1 MREQKQYPFLQ
12 TGLILLQG
20 LGPFVSI
27 VGLRYIINE
36 LTGAMRPNVL
46 TLYVGG
52 CVGLNLLVGL
62 LTVLLTRASDD
73 CYKKFNLMFD
83 VLLAEKA
90 TKVDYRFIESAD
102 FHSRA
107 EKARVSI
114 FQYSGGLGQISGY
127 VRELFASVVV
137 VIASVQIIWSLSP
150 WCSRTR

>member
-102 FHSRA
+102 FHSCQWPR
-107 EKARVSI
+107 
-114 FQYSGGLGQISGY
+114 
-127 VRELFASVVV
+127 
-137 VIASVQIIWSLSP
+137 
-150 WCSRTR
+150 